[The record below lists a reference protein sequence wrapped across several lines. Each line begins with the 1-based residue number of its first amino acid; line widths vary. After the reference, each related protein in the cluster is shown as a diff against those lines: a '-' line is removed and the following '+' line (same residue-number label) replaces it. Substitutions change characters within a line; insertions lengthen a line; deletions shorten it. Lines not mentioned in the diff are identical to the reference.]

1 VRGDLAA
8 ALSAPI
14 SAPPDAPSPPRSQER
29 RPGRRQSGHSAR
41 HQAGRAAGPGRP
53 VLPDRG
59 LHRQEQGRGVQG
71 PAAGA
76 EHSRGGDRIH
86 RRAHRGL
93 PEPVPGAARGAAR
106 RVGWC
111 HRGRDRRRRSCRE
124 PHRLRSLS
132 PGALHRRFTSWD
144 RGGGCAGCRR
154 ARSDRRPSHA
164 GARRSTPAVG
174 WGGLGGPHLAAAA
187 AALQVVV
194 VTDCSLE
201 ESQRIDE
208 ICHKHSPPIAFIHA
222 ETRGVFASVFC
233 DFGPSFTVI
242 DVDGGRA
249 DQSAGA
255 RSARCMP
262 SRLEWWLAAGA
273 ALRCARHASASPSPR
288 QTAPHASSAA
298 RTSHAGEEPHKG
310 IVASIS
316 TGSPAVVTCVED
328 ERLEFQVGWPA
339 GWLAG
344 RLAGWPG
351 WPAARLLLADQRHR
365 CGGAIAAAAA
375 AASQLPGAGSCCTRQ
390 GLRPGSRSRAG
401 PDAGCCRG
409 GTEVP
414 WRRSCGPGGLAW
426 RATSAPC
433 ASQSSG
439 GGV

>member
-1 VRGDLAA
+1 VHDTKQAELQDLGAQFFLTEDCIGKNRAEACRAQLQELNTAVEVTASTAELTEDFLSQYQVR
-8 ALSAPI
+8 
-14 SAPPDAPSPPRSQER
+14 R
-29 RPGRRQSGHSAR
+29 
-41 HQAGRAAGPGRP
+41 
-53 VLPDRG
+53 
-59 LHRQEQGRGVQG
+59 
-71 PAAGA
+71 
-76 EHSRGGDRIH
+76 
-86 RRAHRGL
+86 
-93 PEPVPGAARGAAR
+93 AAR
-106 RVGWC
+106 RGASDGAIEAGIGGGAAVASRTAC
-111 HRGRDRRRRSCRE
+111 DPSRRARSIAGSRA
-124 PHRLRSLS
+124 
-132 PGALHRRFTSWD
+132 GTG
-144 RGGGCAGCRR
+144 GGGCAGCRR